1 MPAGVT
7 ISQLPPAAE
16 VLGTDLLEIERSGA
30 SYRVSVDELIDYLG
44 LEEFAQTISDILG

>member
-16 VLGTDLLEIERSGA
+16 VLGTDLIEIERSGA
-30 SYRVSVDELIDYLG
+30 SYRVSIDELIEYIG
-44 LEEFAQTISDILG
+44 LDDFADAISEILG